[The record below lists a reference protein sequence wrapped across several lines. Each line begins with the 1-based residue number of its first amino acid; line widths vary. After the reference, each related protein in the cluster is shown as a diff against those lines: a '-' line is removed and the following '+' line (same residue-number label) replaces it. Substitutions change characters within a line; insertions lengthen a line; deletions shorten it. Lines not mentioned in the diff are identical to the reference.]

1 MRAFTVI
8 YCGAISLASIS
19 LGEGSVFLRPHA
31 AEESSE
37 EARQRV
43 VEGLLQELSRDSDPT
58 ALLQL
63 EDELRP
69 LFQALP
75 KDAEGLLEA
84 PTVRYALHRHFA
96 HWRGWHM
103 EGLELGARELNTTA
117 AGVVEIFGRGQGT
130 DLRKLAL
137 FVSKLTDLVHKEAD
151 VNLRNIYSGL
161 GLSIDDMIIRRD
173 AERGLQRYLARYLLG
188 DNNTEDL
195 NRDGML
201 EDDKELTWF
210 YPAWQS
216 VKMWSKDL
224 DRTLQFIDHTRNPFL
239 GEQVPYKH
247 SLSTVQELGH
257 QFATFQNLECK
268 GLKSALMD
276 IEFKGTGRV
285 LLSDFYRVGLQEE
298 WFFMESTDA
307 LRSLGALDDSDP
319 KRLSVVIP
327 NYLHSPTN
335 CLRSS
340 GFYSICCFNECEG
353 LLRSLEKQVR
363 EPTAAP
369 EDILEKVSLL
379 ESDTVAAPRNIS
391 SALQARL
398 NEIAE
403 MHGGRVPLHGRLF
416 AQWMHHAYPRECLFP
431 SVSGTTNTP
440 SLDEWLG
447 DMVATQEEM
456 EWMSSNGE
464 VLDHEAVSLPWIE
477 IEELVAP
484 VENSKLSTT
493 AMSLRSAVALAA
505 MVSLAFP
512 FIYAKKGGGKEMDAA
527 TQRFLV

>member
-1 MRAFTVI
+1 MSAFTPI
-8 YCGAISLASIS
+8 LCAAIIIAFVS
-19 LGEGSVFLRPHA
+19 LGEGSAFLRPHA
-31 AEESSE
+31 ASSE
-37 EARQRV
+37 VDRQRV
-43 VEGLLQELSRDSDPT
+43 VEGLLRELSLGDDPL
-58 ALLQL
+58 ALLEL

-69 LFQALP
+69 LFEALP
-75 KDAEGLLEA
+75 KGADGLLEA

-117 AGVVEIFGRGQGT
+117 AGIVEIFGRGQGT
-130 DLRKLAL
+130 GLRKLAL
-137 FVSKLTDLVHKEAD
+137 FVSKLTNLVHAEAD
-151 VNLRNIYSGL
+151 VNLRNTYAGL
-161 GLSIDDMIIRRD
+161 GLAADDVIRRKD
-173 AERGLQRYLARYLLG
+173 AASVLQRYLVRYLIG
-188 DNNTEDL
+188 DNLTEEL
-195 NRDGML
+195 TRDGL
-201 EDDKELTWF
+201 LDDEEELTYW
-210 YPAWQS
+210 YPAWGS
-216 VKMWSKDL
+216 VNMWSKDL
-224 DRTLQFIDHTRNPFL
+224 EQTLQLTDHTRNPFV
-239 GEQVPYKH
+239 GEQVPYKN

-257 QFATFQNLECK
+257 RFATFQNLECK
-268 GLKSALMD
+268 SLKSALMD
-276 IEFKGTGRV
+276 IEFQGTGRV
-285 LLSDFYRVGLQEE
+285 LLSEFYRVGLQDE
-298 WFFMESTDA
+298 WFFQESTDA

-363 EPTAAP
+363 EPTARP

-391 SALQARL
+391 STLQARL
-398 NEIAE
+398 NEIGE

-431 SVSGTTNTP
+431 PVSGSTNPP
-440 SLDEWLG
+440 SLDEGLG
-447 DMVATQEEM
+447 SWEATQEEM
-456 EWMSSNGE
+456 EWMSSKE
-464 VLDHEAVSLPWIE
+464 VLDHEAASLPWIE

-484 VENSKLSTT
+484 AQHSKLSTPS
-493 AMSLRSAVALAA
+493 MSLRSAVAFAA

-512 FIYAKKGGGKEMDAA
+512 FIYVKKVGGKEMDAA

>member
-1 MRAFTVI
+1 MSAFT
-8 YCGAISLASIS
+8 AIFFVAITIAFMSQ
-19 LGEGSVFLRPHA
+19 GEGSDFLRPHA

-37 EARQRV
+37 VARQRV
-43 VEGLLQELSRDSDPT
+43 VEGLLRELARGSDPL
-58 ALLQL
+58 ALLEL
-63 EDELRP
+63 EEELRP
-69 LFQALP
+69 LFEALP
-75 KDAEGLLEA
+75 KDVDGLLEA

-103 EGLELGARELNTTA
+103 QGLELGARELNTTA

-161 GLSIDDMIIRRD
+161 GLSVDDMIRRKD
-173 AERGLQRYLARYLLG
+173 AEHGLQRYLVRYLLG
-188 DNNTEDL
+188 DNITEDL
-195 NRDGML
+195 TRDGMV
-201 EDDKELTWF
+201 EDDEELTWF

-224 DRTLQFIDHTRNPFL
+224 DQTLQFTEHTRNPFL

-257 QFATFQNLECK
+257 RFATFQNLECRS
-268 GLKSALMD
+268 LKNALMD

-298 WFFMESTDA
+298 WLFQESTDS
-307 LRSLGALDDSDP
+307 LRSLGALDDTDP

-335 CLRSS
+335 CMRSS

-353 LLRSLEKQVR
+353 LLRSLENQLR
-363 EPTAAP
+363 APTAQP
-369 EDILEKVSLL
+369 DEILEKVSLL

-398 NEIAE
+398 NQIGE

-416 AQWMHHAYPRECLFP
+416 AQWMHHTYPRECLFP
-431 SVSGTTNTP
+431 PVSGTTNPP

-447 DMVATQEEM
+447 SMEASREEM
-456 EWMSSNGE
+456 ERVSSQE
-464 VLDHEAVSLPWIE
+464 VLDHEAMSLPWIE
-477 IEELVAP
+477 IEELVSPAQD
-484 VENSKLSTT
+484 VKLSTPST
-493 AMSLRSAVALAA
+493 SLRTVVAIAA

-512 FIYAKKGGGKEMDAA
+512 LVYVKVAGGKEAELA
-527 TQRFLV
+527 VQRFLV

>member
-1 MRAFTVI
+1 MPCT
-8 YCGAISLASIS
+8 GT
-19 LGEGSVFLRPHA
+19 LRI
-31 AEESSE
+31 
-37 EARQRV
+37 
-43 VEGLLQELSRDSDPT
+43 G
-58 ALLQL
+58 
-63 EDELRP
+63 
-69 LFQALP
+69 
-75 KDAEGLLEA
+75 
-84 PTVRYALHRHFA
+84 
-96 HWRGWHM
+96 GWHM

-151 VNLRNIYSGL
+151 MNLRFIYSGL
-161 GLSIDDMIIRRD
+161 GLSTDDAIGRKD
-173 AERGLQRYLARYLLG
+173 AEMGLQRYLVRYLVG
-188 DNNTEDL
+188 DNITEDL
-195 NRDGML
+195 MSDGML
-201 EDDKELTWF
+201 EDEEELAYL
-210 YPAWQS
+210 YPAWRS
-216 VKMWSKDL
+216 VKMWSEDL
-224 DRTLQFIDHTRNPFL
+224 DQTLQFTDHTRNPFL
-239 GEQVPYKH
+239 GEKVPYKH

-257 QFATFQNLECK
+257 RFATFQNLECRS
-268 GLKSALMD
+268 LKNALMD

-298 WFFMESTDA
+298 WFFQESTDS
-307 LRSLGALDDSDP
+307 LRRLGALDDTDP

-335 CLRSS
+335 CMRSS

-353 LLRSLEKQVR
+353 LLRSLENQLKV
-363 EPTAAP
+363 PTAKP
-369 EDILEKVSLL
+369 EDILETVSLL

-391 SALQARL
+391 SALQVRL
-398 NEIAE
+398 RQIGEV
-403 MHGGRVPLHGRLF
+403 HGGRVPLHGRLF

-431 SVSGTTNTP
+431 PVSGTTNPP

-447 DMVATQEEM
+447 DMEASREEM
-456 EWMSSNGE
+456 EWISSNGE

-484 VENSKLSTT
+484 VENSKLRTT